1 MRKRPL
7 EPIYNEDGL
16 IPVGLPEDCYSA
28 DFKRLEMAPPIFEMI
43 DDFNYILP
51 QDDENFHIHAT
62 RARIELV
69 NESSKTDSEE
79 EEDKGEF
86 EESFIVKMV
95 EDEEEL

>member
-1 MRKRPL
+1 
-7 EPIYNEDGL
+7 
-16 IPVGLPEDCYSA
+16 
-28 DFKRLEMAPPIFEMI
+28 MAPPIFEMI

-69 NESSKTDSEE
+69 NESSKGGNSEE